1 MAGPSTRWG
10 GDFLR
15 IMSRAQQNIEK
26 RKAIGAIRAH
36 LNVLREHRPSLIL
49 SNGKSARTRAK
60 IEQIIRSARAVFTQ
74 AGHAGLSLRK
84 VAAHAGVA
92 VGNLNYYFPT
102 KRALLDAMLRETLA
116 NYVEEHLAQFEADSD
131 SPLDILLN
139 VIAFYAR
146 NAKASHQFFYQ
157 MWGYAGCDEKA
168 METVRS
174 LYQPIGRF
182 VYYLVRAANPELND
196 AEIRRATLQI
206 FALEEGYKLFM
217 GLGPRDADVFA
228 TAEEDIRILTR
239 QIVFA
244 E

>member
-1 MAGPSTRWG
+1 MRPGRQLDR
-10 GDFLR
+10 GDFLH

-36 LNVLREHRPSLIL
+36 LHVLRENRPSLIL

-60 IEQIIRSARAVFTQ
+60 IEHIIYAAREIFTKE
-74 AGHAGLSLRK
+74 GHAGLSLRK
-84 VAAHAGVA
+84 VAAHAGIA

-102 KRALLDAMLRETLA
+102 KRALLDAMLHETLA
-116 NYVEEHLAQFEADSD
+116 NYVEEHLSQFEADSD

-146 NAKASHQFFYQ
+146 NAKTSHQFFYQ
-157 MWGYAGCDEKA
+157 MWGYAGCDERA
-168 METVRS
+168 METVRR

-182 VYYLVRAANPELND
+182 VYYLVRAANPELGD
-196 AEIRRATLQI
+196 AQIRRATLQI
-206 FALEEGYKLFM
+206 FALEEGYKLFI
-217 GLGPRDADVFA
+217 GLGPGDAEVFA
-228 TAEEDIRILTR
+228 TVEEDIRVLTR
-239 QIVFA
+239 RIVFA